1 MGRDHAAISRPA
13 CRRLSRFVAVFCPP
27 VRIEHRR
34 FSRTEAGNSAVA
46 FASHGCDRANEGAK
60 NQSDHCRALSRSP
73 DRRESSEVDRRE
85 GGGLLAISR
94 RHSCDGQLREV
105 DRRACFAAH
114 GRAEIIM
121 WEVMFWPIVACVL
134 LPWLLVYLGLH
145 VVQRGIIF
153 IDIAMAQ
160 MASLGICLAVL
171 LRLDLESWTTFGIAL
186 AFTLIGAAIFSA
198 TGKRASQIPQ
208 EAVIG
213 IAYVVAAAAA
223 VLLLSRAAQGDEEI
237 KNMLVGNILLVTPR
251 EVWKCFALFVAVCI
265 FHFLLRRNFMLVSFD
280 REGAYQKGLRVR
292 WWDFLF
298 YVVFGLVVTSFVRI
312 AGVLLVFSYLI
323 VPAVCG
329 INLAQR
335 IGNRLL
341 IGWIIALIGGVAG
354 LFLSYWW
361 DF

>member
-1 MGRDHAAISRPA
+1 
-13 CRRLSRFVAVFCPP
+13 
-27 VRIEHRR
+27 
-34 FSRTEAGNSAVA
+34 
-46 FASHGCDRANEGAK
+46 
-60 NQSDHCRALSRSP
+60 
-73 DRRESSEVDRRE
+73 
-85 GGGLLAISR
+85 
-94 RHSCDGQLREV
+94 
-105 DRRACFAAH
+105 
-114 GRAEIIM
+114 
-121 WEVMFWPIVACVL
+121 MFWPIAACVL

-160 MASLGICLAVL
+160 MAALGICVAVL
-171 LRLDLESWTTFGIAL
+171 FRLELESWTTFGIAL
-186 AFTLIGAAIFSA
+186 AFTLAGAGIFSV
-198 TGKRASQIPQ
+198 TGKRTSQIPQ

-223 VLLLSRAAQGDEEI
+223 VLLLSRAAEGDEEI

-251 EVWKCFALFVAVCI
+251 EVWERFALFAAVGI
-265 FHFLLRRNFMLVSFD
+265 FHFVLRRSFLLVSFD

-292 WWDFLF
+292 YWDFLF
-298 YVVFGLVVTSFVRI
+298 YAVFGLVVTSFVRI

-335 IGNRLL
+335 TVNRLL
-341 IGWIIALIGGVAG
+341 IGWFIALLGGVAG

-361 DF
+361 DLPSGAAIVCTFGALLILISLFALWQQHRARSVAVQD

>member
-1 MGRDHAAISRPA
+1 
-13 CRRLSRFVAVFCPP
+13 
-27 VRIEHRR
+27 
-34 FSRTEAGNSAVA
+34 
-46 FASHGCDRANEGAK
+46 
-60 NQSDHCRALSRSP
+60 
-73 DRRESSEVDRRE
+73 
-85 GGGLLAISR
+85 
-94 RHSCDGQLREV
+94 
-105 DRRACFAAH
+105 
-114 GRAEIIM
+114 M

-145 VVQRGIIF
+145 VIQRGIIF

-160 MASLGICLAVL
+160 MAALGICVAILF
-171 LRLDLESWTTFGIAL
+171 RLDLESWTTFFIGL
-186 AFTLIGAAIFSA
+186 GFTLIGAAIFSV

-223 VLLLSRAAQGDEEI
+223 VLLLSRAAEGDEEI
-237 KNMLVGNILLVTPR
+237 KNILVGNILLVTPR
-251 EVWKCFALFVAVCI
+251 EVWERFVLFAAVGI
-265 FHFLLRRNFMLVSFD
+265 FHFIFRRKFLLVSFD
-280 REGAYQKGLRVR
+280 RDGAYQKGLRVR

-298 YVVFGLVVTSFVRI
+298 YAVFGLVVTSFVRI

-335 IGNRLL
+335 TANRLL
-341 IGWIIALIGGVAG
+341 IGWVIALLGGIAG

-361 DF
+361 DLPSGAAIVCTFGALLILISLFALCQQRRDRAVAVGD

>member
-1 MGRDHAAISRPA
+1 
-13 CRRLSRFVAVFCPP
+13 
-27 VRIEHRR
+27 
-34 FSRTEAGNSAVA
+34 
-46 FASHGCDRANEGAK
+46 
-60 NQSDHCRALSRSP
+60 
-73 DRRESSEVDRRE
+73 
-85 GGGLLAISR
+85 
-94 RHSCDGQLREV
+94 
-105 DRRACFAAH
+105 
-114 GRAEIIM
+114 M

-171 LRLDLESWTTFGIAL
+171 LHLDLESWTTFGIAL
-186 AFTLIGAAIFSA
+186 AFTLVGAAIFSV

-213 IAYVVAAAAA
+213 ISYVVAAAAA
-223 VLLLSRAAQGDEEI
+223 VLLLSRAAEGDEEI
-237 KNMLVGNILLVTPR
+237 KNMLIGNILLVAPR
-251 EVWKCFALFVAVCI
+251 EVWERFALFVAVGV
-265 FHFLLRRNFMLVSFD
+265 FHFVFRRNFL
-280 REGAYQKGLRVR
+280 L
-292 WWDFLF
+292 
-298 YVVFGLVVTSFVRI
+298 VTSFVRI

-335 IGNRLL
+335 IGIRLL
-341 IGWIIALIGGVAG
+341 IGWIIALVGGVAG

-361 DF
+361 DLPSGAAIVCTFGALLIAVAGYALIRARLRSN